1 MIDIHCHILPKLDD
15 GAAVM
20 EEALGIARAA
30 VASGVT
36 GIVATPHF
44 PGRPESL
51 EMLGAILDRYRSLR
65 ICLEK
70 AGIPLR
76 IFPGAEILCLPNTAK
91 MARQRQLPTL
101 GNSDYLLCEFYFQE
115 SRAYMTR
122 QLRELADSGYRIVVA
137 HPERYEAVRR
147 DPRIAEKWFDAGYV
161 LQLNKDSLLGNFG
174 SRVEKTARTLLD
186 NGRNASDLQKL
197 YGIPDFVARKAME
210 AARRFKPEFLRRAAN
225 LVLETDYKMKT
236 SFDDNE
242 RLLELLILQLAQ
254 EARNG

>member
-1 MIDIHCHILPKLDD
+1 MIDIHCHILPELDD
-15 GAAVM
+15 GAADM

-137 HPERYEAVRR
+137 HPERYEAVQR

-161 LQLNKDSLLGNFG
+161 LLLNKDSLLGNFG

-186 NGRNASDLQKL
+186 RGLAHVIASDAHSTL
-197 YGIPDFVARKAME
+197 YRTGDMGQLRSRLEVNCPAEYARI
-210 AARRFKPEFLRRAAN
+210 L
-225 LVLETDYKMKT
+225 LEE
-236 SFDDNE
+236 NPR
-242 RLLELLILQLAQ
+242 RLLQGREMAPV
-254 EARNG
+254 E

>member
-1 MIDIHCHILPKLDD
+1 MKCNEKMRGETMIDIHCHILPKLDD
-15 GAAVM
+15 GAADM

-137 HPERYEAVRR
+137 HPERYEAVQR

-186 NGRNASDLQKL
+186 RGLAHVIASDAHSTL
-197 YGIPDFVARKAME
+197 YRTGDMGQLRSWLEVNCPAEYARI
-210 AARRFKPEFLRRAAN
+210 L
-225 LVLETDYKMKT
+225 LEE
-236 SFDDNE
+236 NPR
-242 RLLELLILQLAQ
+242 RLLQGREMAPV
-254 EARNG
+254 E